1 MALIAVVF
9 AFLMHQVAV
18 RALERFAVMRRDVR
32 IDGLHILRFF
42 NQLINIVAARAGSH
56 FRHLRVLHIGT
67 VAGLALQALGDSC
80 SASFSPAEAVPAK
93 ASAAAKQSAVSV
105 RFMAG
110 SSKRELRSRGAA

>member
-1 MALIAVVF
+1 
-9 AFLMHQVAV
+9 MHQVAV

-67 VAGLALQALGDSC
+67 VAGLALQALGDML
-80 SASFSPAEAVPAK
+80 FGEFLEAVPAK

>member
-67 VAGLALQALGDSC
+67 VAGLALQALGDML
-80 SASFSPAEAVPAK
+80 FGE
-93 ASAAAKQSAVSV
+93 
-105 RFMAG
+105 FLAG
-110 SSKRELRSRGAA
+110 